1 MYRVCLAL
9 LVGCAT
15 LSGLGAPLILEA
27 GSAVRV
33 VVWTD
38 LTVRAEEVGIS
49 SKQLTLIHF
58 EMGDVSMVAV
68 GDPSI
73 VSVTVK
79 GPDILLKATAS
90 TGTTNAF
97 IWQAG
102 RYTQWILVV
111 RHDSKDPRLIV
122 VKDAGPVG
130 GEEPL
135 TP

>member
-1 MYRVCLAL
+1 MNRVCLVFLAGF
-9 LVGCAT
+9 VAM
-15 LSGLGAPLILEA
+15 SGLGAPPTLEA
-27 GSAVRV
+27 GSTVRV
-33 VVWTD
+33 VVLTD

-68 GDPSI
+68 GDPTI

-111 RHDSKDPRLIV
+111 RHDSQDPRLIV
-122 VKDAGPVG
+122 VKDAIPAG